1 MGFRFRR
8 TLGILRGLR
17 LNFSKS
23 GISVSAG
30 VRGLHY
36 TVGSKGTRTTV
47 GLPGSGLSHTDYH
60 PYPPP
65 AAPSNGRGWFR
76 SLFFPSPVVPAQKT
90 PSAESDE
97 LEAWKRAKTLGIEQ
111 AGLENPV
118 THSDNV
124 LTGMKIWI
132 ELFEN
137 AVTNLE
143 GEMKQEGSLD
153 EFMIDTS
160 KYCFLI
166 RKNVAEPLEALNFK
180 AVIAADGA
188 KTFKDDVVKMFAQ
201 LVDTLED
208 QNDGIKKK
216 LNSGVPT
223 ADI

>member
-1 MGFRFRR
+1 
-8 TLGILRGLR
+8 
-17 LNFSKS
+17 
-23 GISVSAG
+23 
-30 VRGLHY
+30 
-36 TVGSKGTRTTV
+36 
-47 GLPGSGLSHTDYH
+47 
-60 PYPPP
+60 
-65 AAPSNGRGWFR
+65 
-76 SLFFPSPVVPAQKT
+76 VPAQKT

-223 ADI
+223 ADIWSGMRPRGHANITTPLLKILDDLLLMFEPGKFTIEWMGAVAT